1 MKHLILGGARS
12 GKSRIAQQLA
22 EQAVPTPYLIATAE
36 AGDEEMAQRIARH
49 QQDRPP
55 HWVVCEQTIGLA
67 RQLQTLDAPSRCV
80 VVDCLSL
87 WLSNCLHQDC
97 WTREREALMNCLPGI
112 EAQVILVSNEVG
124 MGIIPMGELSRRFVD
139 EIGWLHQDLA
149 TLCDKVT
156 LVTAGLPQTLKE

>member
-22 EQAVPTPYLIATAE
+22 EQAVPAPYLIATAE

-55 HWVVCEQTIGLA
+55 HWEVCEQPIGLA

-87 WLSNCLHQDC
+87 WLSNCLHQ
-97 WTREREALMNCLPGI
+97 
-112 EAQVILVSNEVG
+112 
-124 MGIIPMGELSRRFVD
+124 
-139 EIGWLHQDLA
+139 
-149 TLCDKVT
+149 
-156 LVTAGLPQTLKE
+156 